1 MTRGGGSRARASPA
15 VDVIDP
21 QAWLHGIVKLQI

>member
-1 MTRGGGSRARASPA
+1 MTRAPRRRTVAA
-15 VDVIDP
+15 VTVIDP